1 MKKGDIVLIPFPF
14 TDLAGNKLRPALVL
28 LASKADVTVAFIT
41 TQIRWKEP
49 NDVILN
55 PTKQNGL
62 KQESLVRLAKLATI
76 DSSLV
81 DGILGEMDSAKLQE
95 INQNLIIILK
105 LDE

>member
-1 MKKGDIVLIPFPF
+1 M
-14 TDLAGNKLRPALVL
+14 LVS
-28 LASKADVTVAFIT
+28 SKAEVTVAFIT

-62 KQESLVRLAKLATI
+62 KQESLIRLSKLATI

-81 DGILGEMDSAKLQE
+81 DGILGEIDAAKAQE
-95 INQNLIIILK
+95 INQNLKKILK

>member
-14 TDLAGNKLRPALVL
+14 TDLTGNKLRPALVL
-28 LASKADVTVAFIT
+28 VSGMADVTVAFIT

-49 NDVILN
+49 DDVILN

-81 DGILGEMDSAKLQE
+81 DGILGEIDAAKIQE
-95 INQNLIIILK
+95 INRNLIIILK

>member
-1 MKKGDIVLIPFPF
+1 M
-14 TDLAGNKLRPALVL
+14 T
-28 LASKADVTVAFIT
+28 DVTVAFIT

-62 KQESLVRLAKLATI
+62 KQESLLRLSKLATI
-76 DSSLV
+76 DVSLV
-81 DGILGEMDSAKLQE
+81 DGILGEIDAVKIRE
-95 INQNLIIILK
+95 INQNLINILK

>member
-1 MKKGDIVLIPFPF
+1 M
-14 TDLAGNKLRPALVL
+14 
-28 LASKADVTVAFIT
+28 ADVTVAFIT

-49 NDVILN
+49 DDVILN

-76 DSSLV
+76 DSNLV
-81 DGILGEMDSAKLQE
+81 DGILGEIDAAKAPE
-95 INQNLIIILK
+95 INQKLINILK

>member
-14 TDLAGNKLRPALVL
+14 TDLTGNKLRPALILV
-28 LASKADVTVAFIT
+28 SGKTDITVAFIT

-62 KQESLVRLAKLATI
+62 KQESLIRLAKMATI
-76 DSSLV
+76 DSNLV
-81 DGILGEMDSAKLQE
+81 DGILGEIDAIKIPE
-95 INQNLIIILK
+95 INQNLIEILR

>member
-14 TDLAGNKLRPALVL
+14 TDLTGNKLRPALVL
-28 LASKADVTVAFIT
+28 VSSKAEVTVAFIT

-55 PTKQNGL
+55 PTNQNGL
-62 KQESLVRLAKLATI
+62 KQESLVRLSKLATI
-76 DSSLV
+76 DLNLV
-81 DGILGEMDSAKLQE
+81 DGILGEIDAAKAPE
-95 INQNLIIILK
+95 INQNLITILK